1 MTRNGWMKF
10 EKKAGGNKYSAYDTK
25 IVVIVSPGKTPYF
38 YLPKSVMETLQNA
51 ESVDVYTRGS
61 NIGLFPSENGTGYRV
76 CRNPTSGKDRSSQTP
91 YVSLTALAKQWNIQA
106 GVYEAH
112 VEDGGVVF
120 DTRQTPSKP
129 V

>member
-1 MTRNGWMKF
+1 MTRNGWMKW
-10 EKKAGGNKYSAYDTK
+10 EKRNGGNRYSAYDTK
-25 IVVIVSPGKTPYF
+25 IVVIVSIGKTPYF
-38 YLPKSVMETLQNA
+38 YLPKAVMESLQSP
-51 ESVDVYTRGS
+51 ERVEVFTRGS
-61 NIGLFPSENGTGYRV
+61 NVGLFPSENGMGYRV
-76 CRNPTSGKDRSSQTP
+76 CRSTTRKDGSSQTP
-91 YVSLTALAKQWNIQA
+91 YVSLTALAKQWNIQS